1 MSEAVQPSS
10 SDPMPGSTARGAPM
24 NILGVGAVTGYGWGT
39 KHLWDGFLLGES
51 AVKLTTGLEGFVD
64 GGQAYLSLIA
74 DEGDRRDGPSRFMQ
88 AARAAAREAISDA
101 MERGWKPGPVVG
113 LVHSIEAGDIETWSK
128 FYRSGESR
136 VRPKTW
142 VNMLPS
148 TVLSQLM
155 KENDF
160 HGPTMSVSA
169 MCATANAAMITAKS
183 WLDTGVASDVILLA
197 TDLCGVPQVLRG
209 FSDLGAAIL
218 SMPAFEACRPFQ
230 EGSRGFVGGEAA
242 VSMVLSK
249 NSHGSYASILGGAMT
264 MDASNLVGVAPDLH
278 ELFRCYRLAMHNAGA
293 AFEDVAYLNAHG
305 PGTGR
310 GDAAEARA
318 LDELFPDAA
327 GIFSIKP
334 LVGHCQSAAAAVE
347 MLATIYAFQ
356 TGYVPA
362 PAQVAPG
369 HPKLVD
375 GRTPR
380 VPGLMV
386 KSSIGMGGYN
396 TAVVVA
402 EPDD

>member
-1 MSEAVQPSS
+1 MSEAAQSSS

-24 NILGVGAVTGYGWGT
+24 NILGIGAVTGYGWGT

-51 AVKLTTGLEGFVD
+51 AVKLTTGLDGYVD
-64 GGQAYLSLIA
+64 GGQAYLALIA
-74 DEGDRRDGPSRFMQ
+74 DGGDRSDGPSRFMR

-101 MERGWKPGPVVG
+101 LERGWKPGPVVG
-113 LVHSIEAGDIETWSK
+113 LVHSIEAGDIETWSE

-218 SMPAFEACRPFQ
+218 SLPPFDACRPFQ
-230 EGSRGFVGGEAA
+230 EGSKGFVGGEAA
-242 VSMVLSK
+242 VAMVMSK
-249 NSHGSYASILGGAMT
+249 SAQGSYASILGGAMT
-264 MDASNLVGVAPDLH
+264 MDASNLVGVAPDLQ

-293 AFEDVAYLNAHG
+293 EYEDVAYLNAHG

-402 EPDD
+402 EPDG